1 VLVVDEIDKAS
12 ADAQYDPLGSL
23 YSLLEHDTAESFM
36 DEFAEIAIDASQ
48 VIWIMT
54 ANDER
59 CIPEPILNR
68 MNVFQIEAPSH
79 EQARAIARNLYRS
92 IRGDHGWGRRFDE
105 EPADD
110 VLDCLAE
117 LAPREM
123 RRALMTGFGN
133 ARLAQRDSL
142 SPEDLPKCSG
152 NKTKLG
158 FLN

>member
-1 VLVVDEIDKAS
+1 WKGAKPGKVFEALVDGQYANPVLVVDEIDKAS

-23 YSLLEHDTAESFM
+23 YSLLEHDTAETFM

-68 MNVFQIEAPSH
+68 LNVFEIDAPTL
-79 EQARAIARNLYRS
+79 EQARSIALNLYQG
-92 IRGDHGWGRRFDE
+92 IRAEHGWGRRFDE
-105 EPADD
+105 EPTDD
-110 VLDCLAE
+110 VLDLLAE

-133 ARLAQRDSL
+133 ARLA
-142 SPEDLPKCSG
+142 
-152 NKTKLG
+152 N
-158 FLN
+158 